1 MDIMKSIAIPCD
13 GFANESER
21 QVFEAIKQNLIVCP
35 GTDKWIVLSNLPHSF
50 SLQHQPDETD
60 LVLIDPQALV
70 EVKHWDRPLVKRNQR
85 QADSKADKLT
95 DKVRCLAINARRWVG
110 ALPRAPSRTLRTA
123 EPKVIGS
130 VGRLC
135 HRGIEFLHRRG
146 KAFSAALCTLAC
158 LALAFIALGTNTN
171 TYAQAPAPITTGPA
185 TSDQSTSLPQ
195 ITVTGYIV
203 PRIGDGPQPVT
214 TLNQQ
219 FFKDLGAQTVD
230 QVLQRLPQ
238 NTGGN
243 FTPLVNSGLSFS
255 PGASAVSLHGL
266 GPQSTL
272 VLMDGLRFPPY
283 PLPQNFTIAFT
294 DTSAVPL
301 AAVDRIEILKDGGS
315 AVYGSDAIAGVIN
328 VIFKDQYDGTDLHF
342 HYGISQRGDDETYRF
357 DAVSGFTIHPNG
369 ENSKFSVVAALDY
382 FENSPILATDRGWS
396 NNLAHSKYSPNY
408 RDQFQDFNPT
418 AGTFAG
424 LTTFNTYFVLAG
436 TTARNRF
443 PLQNVGAGTPPQ
455 LLASPPYEPVYDTD
469 SLAREQRFSGFIN
482 INYDFN
488 DHLRFHEQFLDF
500 HSSEHSITP
509 NQGISETDQVIV
521 PASNPHNPTG
531 EDLQVTGVDLIEFG
545 RWRET
550 ADTNTLRNVAGITL
564 KNLCNNWF
572 ADFSFVYGESDT
584 TWRIFNSIKRN
595 DMQQALNGT
604 LPGFVGVFYNP
615 FIDQFYQ
622 HQVNPTGLINALR
635 TTQTESNRTKLTSF
649 NFKAGGELFQLPA
662 GPVTLGFGAEYRA
675 EEFIASNDPNSHTT
689 HLVSTPLLSDLIV
702 SNILSAFF
710 PGQLTVGRRA
720 VTSAY
725 GQVTIPIL
733 GGKWSWPGARILEA
747 SIDWRYDRYSDF
759 GEVAKPKFALRYK
772 PFDDLT
778 FRVTYAEG
786 FRAPSLPE
794 LFTVQIQQAFPPGL
808 VDPQNGNSPTSPT
821 IFVHGNR
828 ALKPVPSY
836 GYYADIT
843 WTPGAADPEH
853 SWWGWA
859 NGFRAYLDWYQ
870 IERHA
875 DIGQLP
881 SQLVIDANNPAQVVR
896 TSNGKIA
903 FLNVPFANIG
913 GTLTDGIDFGF
924 TYVSKEYFWGKLDAE
939 LDANYIYNY
948 SVKTPVPNGGFLLF
962 DETDKFGL
970 PDFKLLGSVFY
981 SKTLFGYD
989 TLRTGVTVNYVDSE
1003 HDVSDNFKGTAGPFG
1018 SAQPNGLVHRI
1029 GDWTTFDW
1037 QISYTF
1043 GKPVPV
1049 TPETPKPGY
1058 DKDGKRL
1065 VGEKSISPRLEG
1077 SRWGWR
1083 TFLAGTT
1090 LTFGINNVFD
1100 TRPPFADTFE
1110 GFDTATTNP
1119 IGRFYY
1125 LDVEKKF

>member
-1 MDIMKSIAIPCD
+1 M
-13 GFANESER
+13 
-21 QVFEAIKQNLIVCP
+21 
-35 GTDKWIVLSNLPHSF
+35 
-50 SLQHQPDETD
+50 
-60 LVLIDPQALV
+60 V
-70 EVKHWDRPLVKRNQR
+70 EVKHSDRPFMKRNQR
-85 QADSKADKLT
+85 QSDTKADRLT
-95 DKVRCLAINARRWVG
+95 DKVSRLATNARWRVG
-110 ALPRAPSRTLRTA
+110 ALPRAPSRTLLKA
-123 EPKVIGS
+123 IGS
-130 VGRLC
+130 VGRIC
-135 HRGIEFLHRRG
+135 HRGIEFLHRPS
-146 KAFSAALCTLAC
+146 KAFSAALCTFAC
-158 LALAFIALGTNTN
+158 SALAFIALCTGTS
-171 TYAQAPAPITTGPA
+171 TYAQAPAPAPITTGPA
-185 TSDQSTSLPQ
+185 TSDQNTTLPQ

-238 NTGGN
+238 NTGSN
-243 FTPLVNSGLSFS
+243 FTPLVNPGLTFS
-255 PGASAVSLHGL
+255 PGASAISLHGL

-272 VLMDGLRFPPY
+272 VLMDGLRLPSY
-283 PLPQNFTIAFT
+283 PLPEGFNIVFI

-301 AAVDRIEILKDGGS
+301 AAVDRIEILRDGGS
-315 AVYGSDAIAGVIN
+315 AVYGSDAIAGVVNI
-328 VIFKDQYDGTDLHF
+328 VFKDQYDGTDLHF

-357 DAVSGFTIHPNG
+357 DAISGFTLHPNG
-369 ENSKFSVVAALDY
+369 ENSKFSVVAAFDY

-408 RDQFQDFNPT
+408 RNQPQDLNPT
-418 AGTFAG
+418 AGTFFG
-424 LTTFNTYFVLAG
+424 INTFNEYFVSVG
-436 TTARNRF
+436 TTTRNRF
-443 PLQNVGAGTPPQ
+443 PLQNAGASNAPQ
-455 LLASPPYEPVYDTD
+455 DNNSPPYEPVYDTD
-469 SLAREQRFSGFIN
+469 SYPREQRFSGFIN

-500 HSSEHSITP
+500 HNSEISITP
-509 NQGISETDQVIV
+509 NQGISLADQLIV

-531 EDLQVTGVDLIEFG
+531 EDLQVKGVDLIEFG

-550 ADTNTLRNVAGITL
+550 ADTNTLRNVAGVTL

-635 TTQTESNRTKLTSF
+635 TTQTVSNRTKLTSF

-662 GPVTLGFGAEYRA
+662 GPVILGFGAEYRP

-689 HLVSTPLLSDLIV
+689 HVVSTPLLSNLIV
-702 SNILSAFF
+702 SNILSPFL

-733 GGKWSWPGARILEA
+733 GGKWSWPGARLLEA
-747 SIDWRYDRYSDF
+747 GIDWRYDRYSDF

-786 FRAPSLPE
+786 FRAPSLAE
-794 LFTVQIQQAFPPGL
+794 LFLVQIQEFSTGL
-808 VDPQNGNSPTSPT
+808 VDPKLGNATTSPV
-821 IFVHGNR
+821 IFVHGNP

-859 NGFRAYLDWYQ
+859 NGFSAYLDWYQ

-881 SQLVIDANNPAQVVR
+881 AQLVIDANNPSQVVR
-896 TSNGKIA
+896 TSNGTIA

-924 TYVSKEYFWGKLDAE
+924 TYASKEYFWGKIEGE

-948 SVKTPVPNGGFLLF
+948 SVKTPVPSGGFRLF
-962 DETDKFGL
+962 DETDSFGL

-989 TLRTGVTVNYVDSE
+989 TFRTGVTVNYVDSE
-1003 HDVSDNFKGTAGPFG
+1003 HDIFDNFKGTNPLPGFT
-1018 SAQPNGLVHRI
+1018 QPNGLVHRI

-1043 GKPVPV
+1043 GKPFPV

-1058 DKDGKRL
+1058 DKDGKRR
-1065 VGEKSISPRLEG
+1065 VGERAISPRLEG
-1077 SRWGWR
+1077 SHWGWR

-1100 TRPPFADTFE
+1100 TRPPFADIVA
-1110 GFDTATTNP
+1110 GFDFQTTNP
-1119 IGRFYY
+1119 IGRFFYI
-1125 LDVEKKF
+1125 DFEKKF